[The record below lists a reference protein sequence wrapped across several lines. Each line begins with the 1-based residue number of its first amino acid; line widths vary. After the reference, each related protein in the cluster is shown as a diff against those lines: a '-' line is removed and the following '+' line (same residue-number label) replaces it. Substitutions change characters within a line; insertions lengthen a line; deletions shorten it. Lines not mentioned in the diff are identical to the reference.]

1 MLSPETVGAAPL
13 CAPPDGRGSGW
24 GPVGASLA
32 APTPPPL
39 RESSHTW
46 MELHLIPHTG
56 SLLQPDRD
64 KDKNGKWTCIYIVLS
79 PSSDHSKHF
88 IHWWCHMVPTCK
100 SGVIHYFLTNV
111 PCDISLLSHSH
122 TLTHWW
128 YTHLFHRNFGVQ
140 TEDWLIEPP
149 IPFGGWQL
157 PHNEL
162 KRSSKQT
169 WTVYSWLQPDWCWI
183 SVAETDIKE

>member
-24 GPVGASLA
+24 GPDGASLA

-64 KDKNGKWTCIYIVLS
+64 KDKMVNG
-79 PSSDHSKHF
+79 HAF
-88 IHWWCHMVPTCK
+88 ILCFHLLLTTQSTSYTEGVTWLPTYK
-100 SGVIHYFLTNV
+100 SGVTHHFLTTC
-111 PCDISLLSHSH
+111 PAMSLCSAIHTHSH
-122 TLTHWW
+122 TDGKGSNFGFSFLPDESWICTHWA
-128 YTHLFHRNFGVQ
+128 LSIQPV
-140 TEDWLIEPP
+140 LL
-149 IPFGGWQL
+149 QL
-157 PHNEL
+157 
-162 KRSSKQT
+162 RR
-169 WTVYSWLQPDWCWI
+169 
-183 SVAETDIKE
+183 

>member
-64 KDKNGKWTCIYIVLS
+64 KDKNGKWTCIYIALS

-88 IHWWCHMVPTCK
+88 IHWWCHMVPICK

-111 PCDISLLSHSH
+111 PCDIFLPSHLH

-128 YTHLFHRNFGVQ
+128 KREQFWIQFLARGVSDMHIVGIIHSTSHFTI
-140 TEDWLIEPP
+140 TEVI
-149 IPFGGWQL
+149 
-157 PHNEL
+157 L
-162 KRSSKQT
+162 KSQDPKT
-169 WTVYSWLQPDWCWI
+169 F
-183 SVAETDIKE
+183 